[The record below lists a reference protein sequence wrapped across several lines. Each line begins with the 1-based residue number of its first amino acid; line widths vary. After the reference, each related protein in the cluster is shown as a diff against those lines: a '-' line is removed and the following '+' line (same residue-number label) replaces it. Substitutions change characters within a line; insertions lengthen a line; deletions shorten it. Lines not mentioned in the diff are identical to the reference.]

1 MSKGNLF
8 LGFGRGKVG
17 DVVFYRSNGEQITRS
32 LNRNPKNP
40 RSESQLLQ
48 RIIMGTVMQ
57 AYSKMKSITDH
68 SFEGVQPGAAT
79 MAEFLRLNVDNLRA
93 RVSAEIE
100 QGSGLEDIYAFTP
113 MGTAQFAPN
122 EYIVS
127 RGTLPMV
134 PCQIETTTSKIT
146 GISENTY
153 QAIIDAYG
161 LQRGDQLTFLW
172 SQGTTPARTEF
183 YFCRVILDPRNPDG
197 TEAPLSSMFVGQDNT
212 VYLPNP
218 RNEGQFGTLTFSNS
232 EIHFGFNQ
240 QLITSAGIIV
250 SRKVNSSWLRSSCTL
265 GWATINVAMSWPS
278 IGECIALVNE
288 GDITTV
294 GQRYLNNAG
303 RGRTAAQGTGVTPFS
318 TTNKAGTAVTLVG
331 LTYKPGRMWDWE
343 GVPQESEKTYYD
355 LDAIPVLVDNNG
367 NEYYIENTSMTSK
380 YYGMY
385 AGKNAP
391 AGQDVWRNGCDDAT
405 NANTIQT
412 GDYDGADSLWSWMFA
427 QGLTPEIMNDYG

>member
-93 RVSAEIE
+93 RVASQIE
-100 QGSGLEDIYAFTP
+100 SGSGLEDIYAFTP
-113 MGTAQFAPN
+113 MSTSLFAPN

-127 RGTLPMV
+127 RGTLPQV
-134 PCQIETTTSKIT
+134 PCVIETTTAAIQSIT
-146 GISENTY
+146 ENTY
-153 QAIIDAYG
+153 QAVIDAYG

-183 YFCRVILDPRNPDG
+183 YFCRIILDPRNLDG
-197 TEAPLSSMFVGQDNT
+197 SEAPLTSAFVGANNL
-212 VYLPNP
+212 VNLPNP
-218 RNEGQFGTLTFSNS
+218 RNEGQFGTLTYSDS
-232 EIHFGFNQ
+232 AIHFGFNQ
-240 QLITSAGIIV
+240 QVITSAGIIV
-250 SRKVNSSWLRSSCTL
+250 SRKVNGSWLRSSCTL
-265 GWATINVAMSWPS
+265 GWSAVNVAMSWPS

-303 RGRTAAQGTGVTPFS
+303 KG
-318 TTNKAGTAVTLVG
+318 KTAVSTNVYVTEARDGIANLTLVG
-331 LTYKPGRMWDWE
+331 V
-343 GVPQESEKTYYD
+343 GVKHSSYSYESEGQTVTEEVDY
-355 LDAIPVLVDNNG
+355 IVLIDSNG
-367 NEYYIENTSMTSK
+367 NQYYLQGGPSFQFYEDCLVNMTAYRSDAWVTK
-380 YYGMY
+380 
-385 AGKNAP
+385 P
-391 AGQDVWRNGCDDAT
+391 DDAT
-405 NANTIQT
+405 AANTLTLVATYGTFVEWLQSM
-412 GDYDGADSLWSWMFA
+412 GMSLSVF
-427 QGLTPEIMNDYG
+427 LTEDD

>member
-68 SFEGVQPGAAT
+68 SFEGVQPGAST

-93 RVSAEIE
+93 RVASEIE
-100 QGSGLEDIYAFTP
+100 SGSGLEDIYAFTP
-113 MGTAQFAPN
+113 MSTSQFAPN

-127 RGTLPMV
+127 RGTLPQV
-134 PCQIETTTSKIT
+134 PCVIEATTAAVQSIT
-146 GISENTY
+146 ENTY
-153 QAIIDAYG
+153 QAVIDAYG

-183 YFCRVILDPRNPDG
+183 YFCRVILDPRNLDG
-197 TEAPLSSMFVGQDNT
+197 SEAPLTSAFVGANNL
-212 VYLPNP
+212 VNLPNP
-218 RNEGQFGTLTFSNS
+218 RNEGQFGTLTYSDS
-232 EIHFGFNQ
+232 AIHFGFNQ
-240 QLITSAGIIV
+240 QAITSAGVIV
-250 SRKVNSSWLRSSCTL
+250 SRKVNGSWLRSSCTL
-265 GWATINVAMSWPS
+265 GWSAVNVAMSWPS

-303 RGRTAAQGTGVTPFS
+303 KG
-318 TTNKAGTAVTLVG
+318 KTAVSKNVYVTEARDGIANLTLVG
-331 LTYKPGRMWDWE
+331 VGVKNAQYSYEE
-343 GVPQESEKTYYD
+343 GGQTLHGTRDY
-355 LDAIPVLVDNNG
+355 IVLIDSNG
-367 NEYYIENTSMTSK
+367 NQYYLKAGPNLQWYDFALYNMTA
-380 YYGMY
+380 Y
-385 AGKNAP
+385 ASDAWKELP
-391 AGQDVWRNGCDDAT
+391 DDAT
-405 NANTIQT
+405 AANSLILFSNY
-412 GDYDGADSLWSWMFA
+412 GDFVTWLQSMGMSLSVFMSE
-427 QGLTPEIMNDYG
+427 QD

>member
-40 RSESQLLQ
+40 RSEAQLLQ

-93 RVSAEIE
+93 RVASQIE
-100 QGSGLEDIYAFTP
+100 SGSGLEDIYAFTP
-113 MGTAQFAPN
+113 MSTSLFAPN

-127 RGTLPMV
+127 RGTLPQV
-134 PCQIETTTSKIT
+134 PCVIETTTAAVQSIT
-146 GISENTY
+146 ENTY
-153 QAIIDAYG
+153 QAVIDAYG
-161 LQRGDQLTFLW
+161 LQRGDQLTFLF

-183 YFCRVILDPRNPDG
+183 YFCRVILDPRNLDG
-197 TEAPLSSMFVGQDNT
+197 TEAPLTSAFVGANNL
-212 VYLPNP
+212 VNLPNP
-218 RNEGQFGTLTFSNS
+218 RNEGQFGTLTYSDS
-232 EIHFGFNQ
+232 AIHFGFNQ
-240 QLITSAGIIV
+240 QVITSAGIIV
-250 SRKVNSSWLRSSCTL
+250 SRKVNGSWLRSSCTL
-265 GWATINVAMSWPS
+265 GWSAVNVAMSWPS

-303 RGRTAAQGTGVTPFS
+303 KG
-318 TTNKAGTAVTLVG
+318 KTAVSTNVYVTEARDGIANLTLVG
-331 LTYKPGRMWDWE
+331 V
-343 GVPQESEKTYYD
+343 GVKNAAYSYEEDGQTLHGNRDYIILIDS
-355 LDAIPVLVDNNG
+355 NG
-367 NEYYIENTSMTSK
+367 NQYYLKAGPNFQFYDYAMINMTA
-380 YYGMY
+380 YGSE
-385 AGKNAP
+385 AWGELP
-391 AGQDVWRNGCDDAT
+391 DDAT
-405 NANTIQT
+405 AANSLILFSNY
-412 GDYDGADSLWSWMFA
+412 GDFVTWLQSMGMSLSVFMSE
-427 QGLTPEIMNDYG
+427 QD

>member
-17 DVVFYRSNGEQITRS
+17 DVVFYRSHGEQITRS

-93 RVSAEIE
+93 RVASQIE
-100 QGSGLEDIYAFTP
+100 SGSGLEDIYAFTP
-113 MGTAQFAPN
+113 MSTSLFAPN

-127 RGTLPMV
+127 RGTLPQV
-134 PCQIETTTSKIT
+134 PCVIETTTAAIQSIT
-146 GISENTY
+146 ENTY
-153 QAIIDAYG
+153 QAVIDAYG

-183 YFCRVILDPRNPDG
+183 YFCRIILDPRNLDG
-197 TEAPLSSMFVGQDNT
+197 SEAPLTSAFVGANNL
-212 VYLPNP
+212 VNLPNP
-218 RNEGQFGTLTFSNS
+218 RNEGQFGTLTYSGS
-232 EIHFGFNQ
+232 AIHFGFNQ
-240 QLITSAGIIV
+240 QVITSAGIIV
-250 SRKVNSSWLRSSCTL
+250 SRKVNGSWLRSSCTL
-265 GWATINVAMSWPS
+265 GWSAVNVAMSWPS

-303 RGRTAAQGTGVTPFS
+303 KG
-318 TTNKAGTAVTLVG
+318 KTAVSTNVYVTEARDGIANLTLVG
-331 LTYKPGRMWDWE
+331 V
-343 GVPQESEKTYYD
+343 GVKHSSYSYESEGQTVTEEVDY
-355 LDAIPVLVDNNG
+355 IVLIDSNG
-367 NEYYIENTSMTSK
+367 NQYYLQGGPSFQFYEDCLVNMTAYRSDAWDTK
-380 YYGMY
+380 
-385 AGKNAP
+385 P
-391 AGQDVWRNGCDDAT
+391 DDASA
-405 NANTIQT
+405 ANTLT
-412 GDYDGADSLWSWMFA
+412 LVATYGAFVEWLQSMGMSLSVF
-427 QGLTPEIMNDYG
+427 LTEDD

>member
-100 QGSGLEDIYAFTP
+100 QGSGLDEIWAFTP
-113 MGTAQFAPN
+113 MGTSQFAPN

-127 RGTLPMV
+127 RGTLPQV
-134 PCQIETTTSKIT
+134 PCVIETTTSKVID
-146 GISENTY
+146 ISANSY
-153 QAIIDAYG
+153 QAIIDQYG

-172 SQGTTPARTEF
+172 SQGSTPARTEF

-197 TEAPLSSMFVGQDNT
+197 SEAPLSSPFVAADNQ
-212 VYLPNP
+212 VNLPNP
-218 RNEGQFGTLTFSNS
+218 RNEGQFGTLTYSDS
-232 EIHFGFNQ
+232 AIHFGFNLQ
-240 QLITSAGIIV
+240 AITSAGIIV
-250 SRKVNSSWLRSSCTL
+250 SRKVNGSWLRSSCNL
-265 GWATINVAMSWPS
+265 GWSAVNVAMSWPS

-303 RGRTAAQGTGVTPFS
+303 RGRTAVQGAAVSPFS
-318 TTNKAGTAVTLVG
+318 TRNVAGTAVTLVG
-331 LTYKPGRMWDWE
+331 ISYVDRTETYE
-343 GVPQESEKTYYD
+343 GDVQNWPNVPVAYD
-355 LDAIPVLVDNNG
+355 AQG
-367 NEYYIENTSMTSK
+367 NLYYIKCGVATMQE
-380 YYGMY
+380 YGQVLI
-385 AGKNAP
+385 N
-391 AGQDVWRNGCDDAT
+391 GQQTANHAWTDSLDDKT
-405 NANTIQT
+405 DANTIDG
-412 GDYDGADSLWSWMFA
+412 GDFTEGSIYYWLFA
-427 QGLTPEIMNDYG
+427 QGISPLILVENS

>member
-100 QGSGLEDIYAFTP
+100 QGSVLEEIWAFTP
-113 MGTAQFAPN
+113 MGTSQFAPN

-127 RGTLPMV
+127 RGTLPQV
-134 PCQIETTTSKIT
+134 PCLIETTTSKIID
-146 GISENTY
+146 ISENSY
-153 QAIIDAYG
+153 QAIINQYG

-172 SQGTTPARTEF
+172 SQGTTPSNTEF

-197 TEAPLSSMFVGQDNT
+197 TEAPLSSMFVGPDNS

-218 RNEGQFGTLTFSNS
+218 RNEGQFGTLTYSDS
-232 EIHFGFNQ
+232 AIHFGFNQ

-250 SRKVNSSWLRSSCTL
+250 SRKVNGSWLRSSCTL
-265 GWATINVAMSWPS
+265 GWAAVNVAMSWPS
-278 IGECIALVNE
+278 LGECITLVSE

-303 RGRTAAQGTGVTPFS
+303 RGRTATQGSAVTPFS

-343 GVPQESEKTYYD
+343 GAPGESDKDYYD

-367 NEYYIENTSMTSK
+367 NEYFIENTSSTSK
-380 YYGMY
+380 FYQMY

-391 AGQDVWRNGCDDAT
+391 GGDDTWREGCDDAT

-412 GDYDGADSLWSWMFA
+412 GEYSGADSLWSWMFA
-427 QGLTPEIMNDYG
+427 QGLNPQIMYDYE

>member
-79 MAEFLRLNVDNLRA
+79 MSEFLRLNVDNLRA
-93 RVSAEIE
+93 RVASEIE
-100 QGSGLEDIYAFTP
+100 SGSGLEDIYAFTP
-113 MGTAQFAPN
+113 MSTSQFAPN

-127 RGTLPMV
+127 RGTLPQV
-134 PCQIETTTSKIT
+134 PCVIETTTAAIQSIT
-146 GISENTY
+146 ENTY
-153 QAIIDAYG
+153 QAVIDAYG

-172 SQGTTPARTEF
+172 SQGSNPARTEF
-183 YFCRVILDPRNPDG
+183 YFCRVILDPRNLDG
-197 TEAPLSSMFVGQDNT
+197 TEAPLTSAFVGANNL
-212 VYLPNP
+212 VNLPNP
-218 RNEGQFGTLTFSNS
+218 RNEGQFGTLTYSDS
-232 EIHFGFNQ
+232 AIHFGFNQ
-240 QLITSAGIIV
+240 QAITSAGVIV
-250 SRKVNSSWLRSSCTL
+250 SRKVNGSWLRSSCTL
-265 GWATINVAMSWPS
+265 GWSAVNVAMSWPS

-303 RGRTAAQGTGVTPFS
+303 KG
-318 TTNKAGTAVTLVG
+318 KTAVSTNVYVTEARDGIAGLTLVG
-331 LTYKPGRMWDWE
+331 VGVKHAAYSYQE
-343 GVPQESEKTYYD
+343 GGQTLHGERDYIILIDSNGNQYYLKAGPNFQYYD
-355 LDAIPVLVDNNG
+355 WALVN
-367 NEYYIENTSMTSK
+367 MTAYSSQAWK
-380 YYGMY
+380 DL
-385 AGKNAP
+385 P
-391 AGQDVWRNGCDDAT
+391 DDAT
-405 NANTIQT
+405 ESNTLIMYSNY
-412 GDYDGADSLWSWMFA
+412 GDFVTWMQSMGMSLSVFMSE
-427 QGLTPEIMNDYG
+427 QD

>member
-100 QGSGLEDIYAFTP
+100 QGSALEEIWAFTP
-113 MGTAQFAPN
+113 MGTSQFAPN

-127 RGTLPMV
+127 RGTLPQV
-134 PCQIETTTSKIT
+134 PCLIETTTAKIT
-146 GISENTY
+146 DITENTY
-153 QAIIDAYG
+153 QAIINQYG
-161 LQRGDQLTFLW
+161 LQRGDQLTFMW
-172 SQGTTPARTEF
+172 SQGSNPSNTEF

-197 TEAPLSSMFVGQDNT
+197 SEASLASPFVAAGNQVN
-212 VYLPNP
+212 LPNP
-218 RNEGQFGTLTFSNS
+218 RNEGQFGTLTYS
-232 EIHFGFNQ
+232 ESAIHFGFNQ

-250 SRKVNSSWLRSSCTL
+250 SRKVNGSWLRSSCTL
-265 GWATINVAMSWPS
+265 GWASVNVAMSWPS
-278 IGECIALVNE
+278 IGECIALVSE

-303 RGRTAAQGTGVTPFS
+303 RGRTAVQGSSSAPFATATKSGANVTLIGVTS
-318 TTNKAGTAVTLVG
+318 RVAHTTNDGETET
-331 LTYKPGRMWDWE
+331 WDN
-343 GVPQESEKTYYD
+343 VPVAYD
-355 LDAIPVLVDNNG
+355 DQG
-367 NEYYIENTSMTSK
+367 NLYFIENAIGSSPH
-380 YYGMY
+380 YGQ
-385 AGKNAP
+385 KL
-391 AGQDVWRNGCDDAT
+391 WDAHPVSGDSAWADSYDEAT
-405 NANTIQT
+405 AANTVT
-412 GDYDGADSLWSWMFA
+412 GGNYSADSLWAWLFQNGVSPVI
-427 QGLTPEIMNDYG
+427 LIDSD